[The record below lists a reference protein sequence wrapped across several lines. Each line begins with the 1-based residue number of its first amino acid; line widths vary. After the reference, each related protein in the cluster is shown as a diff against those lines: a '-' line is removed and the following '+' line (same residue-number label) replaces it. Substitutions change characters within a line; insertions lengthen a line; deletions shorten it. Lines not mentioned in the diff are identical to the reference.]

1 MIGDRIK
8 ELREDANMRQ
18 DELAAKLNLTRAA
31 VSLYE
36 TNTNTPTLD
45 VSIKICDIFNVSLDY
60 LACRTKEK
68 YNLNTFDKENKEI
81 IIDIIEV
88 FQKHKKIR

>member
-8 ELREDANMRQ
+8 ELREDANMKQ

-68 YNLNTFDKENKEI
+68 YNLNTFDR
-81 IIDIIEV
+81 IDRKLILEIIEV
-88 FQKHKKIR
+88 LQKHK